1 MAILLAV
8 VQFVTSLS
16 LIDLWEVQE
25 EEKSNKK
32 INKGT
37 VRVVLEEIK
46 SGYQIFL
53 FLQECCKKNL
63 INYIIENLVHRPSVS
78 LMIQLSSIND
88 KREHCSTK
96 TYSIQGPPSY

>member
-8 VQFVTSLS
+8 IQFVTSLS

-53 FLQECCKKNL
+53 FLQ
-63 INYIIENLVHRPSVS
+63 
-78 LMIQLSSIND
+78 
-88 KREHCSTK
+88 
-96 TYSIQGPPSY
+96 